1 MAGIVWW
8 ELFDLAKDPL
18 ELKNEY
24 SNAEY
29 SHVVEE
35 LKKLTRLQTELQ
47 DNIKDIGNHP
57 RTGMK

>member
-1 MAGIVWW
+1 MWRG
-8 ELFDLAKDPL
+8 LLDLAKDPL

-35 LKKLTRLQTELQ
+35 LKKELTQLQTELQ

-57 RTGMK
+57 RAGMK

>member
-1 MAGIVWW
+1 MWW

-35 LKKLTRLQTELQ
+35 LKKEPTQLQTELQ

>member
-1 MAGIVWW
+1 VWW
-8 ELFDLAKDPL
+8 EPFDLAKDPL

-35 LKKLTRLQTELQ
+35 LKKEPTQLQTELQ
-47 DNIKDIGNHP
+47 DNIKDTRNHP